1 MPPSCSFCIYV
12 IVIFTA
18 GPSPNHSL
26 SSGTIV
32 GITLGALIVLVL
44 GIVTAFATLIHQQ
57 KCKCDYCSIV
67 WYSTPVPSNI
77 NVTVEPLYNGHFGTS
92 LFWV

>member
-1 MPPSCSFCIYV
+1 MPPSCSFYIYV

-18 GPSPNHSL
+18 GPSPNLSL

-32 GITLGALIVLVL
+32 GITLGALIALVL
-44 GIVTAFATLIHQQ
+44 GIVIAFATLIHQQ

-67 WYSTPVPSNI
+67 
-77 NVTVEPLYNGHFGTS
+77 
-92 LFWV
+92 